1 MASAIPILKSRF
13 FSVTLVPLKSL
24 IPGDAPTGRFK
35 GATCLRLPL
44 ARLLAFAI
52 ALFLGGCYRSAIPP
66 ARLVAFGDSITRGY
80 AVPEGAGWVEIMS
93 TRLRSKPGMS
103 DFTVINAGGNAN
115 TSAEGLNR
123 IESDVL
129 VHLPGLVLVEFGGN
143 DAVHDPLRNKSPDEF
158 EQNLLKTYDLVTK
171 QGGNTVLL
179 TFPPIINNWHGAS
192 SDPYYD
198 KWGGLDNCVELYRE
212 RTRQLA
218 KRLGCP
224 LFDLDHFL
232 RDLIKKNG
240 PEKYILRDGVH
251 LTPLAN
257 RLVADALM
265 KFLATLNEVY
275 LLN

>member
-1 MASAIPILKSRF
+1 MKSPISAE
-13 FSVTLVPLKSL
+13 T
-24 IPGDAPTGRFK
+24 PTGRFK
-35 GATCLRLPL
+35 STTCLRPPL
-44 ARLLAFAI
+44 AILLSFVI

-66 ARLVAFGDSITRGY
+66 VHLVAFGDSITRGY

-93 TRLRSKPGMS
+93 ARLSSIPGRS
-103 DFTVINAGGNAN
+103 DLTVVNAGGNAN

-158 EQNLLKTYDLVTK
+158 EQNILKTYDLVTK
-171 QGGNTVLL
+171 HGGNIVLL
-179 TFPPIINNWHGAS
+179 TFPPIINDWHGTS

-265 KFLATLNEVY
+265 KFLAAVNEVY